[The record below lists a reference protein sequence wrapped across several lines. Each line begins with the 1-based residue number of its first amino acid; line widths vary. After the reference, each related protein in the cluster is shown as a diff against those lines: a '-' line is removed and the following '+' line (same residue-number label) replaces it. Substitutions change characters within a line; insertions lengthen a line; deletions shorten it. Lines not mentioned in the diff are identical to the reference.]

1 MTLVAGSYFHRK
13 RFMISFLAGFL
24 VLAMIIA
31 AFILSGIAFA
41 FPITGIGGF
50 DIYADQILGGGFLLG
65 LTTNDTSYT
74 LSDVY
79 AQYSNSDWGDGT
91 EKQDTYPLGIVTL
104 KGAVITDLTLT
115 KDIQGLSAIAL
126 PFDKVRV
133 WIKGGDLGTPVTGG
147 YLTLNIDGLVA
158 DVADFHGLL
167 VDEQGPSQNTGLP
180 LPFGPKTPGQTDTN
194 YLRQPLA
201 KGVDLDPGTPGN
213 QSTEIIP
220 DVYIS
225 ADPDGIYADDA
236 GSLTDSSYDMKLTN
250 ATINTHML
258 YAGNI
263 SIPAMRLRIIVDPTD
278 TDETTEMPANTPL
291 PADPLDTLPQS

>member
-13 RFMISFLAGFL
+13 RFMIAFGAGFM

-50 DIYADQILGGGFLLG
+50 DIYADEILGGGFLLG
-65 LTTNDTSYT
+65 LTTNDTSYS

-79 AQYSNSDWGDGT
+79 AGNTWPNDPANPDR
-91 EKQDTYPLGIVTL
+91 EKQDTYPMGIVAL
-104 KGAVITDLTLT
+104 KAAKISDLTLT
-115 KDIQGLSAIAL
+115 KDIRGLSAIAL
-126 PFDKVRV
+126 PFDCVRV
-133 WIKGGDLGTPVTGG
+133 WIKGGDMGTPVTGG
-147 YLTLNIDGLVA
+147 YLTLDIDGLVA
-158 DVADFHGLL
+158 DLAEFNGLL
-167 VDEQGPSQNTGLP
+167 VDEQGPSQNTALP
-180 LPFGPKTPGQTDTN
+180 LPFGPKTSGQTNTN

-201 KGVDLDPGTPGN
+201 KDVDLGGGA
-213 QSTEIIP
+213 STEIIP

-225 ADPDGIYADDA
+225 ADPDGIY
-236 GSLTDSSYDMKLTN
+236 TDTVAALNSSSYDMKLTN

-263 SIPAMRLRIIVDPTD
+263 AIPAMRLRIIVDPTD
-278 TDETTEMPANTPL
+278 SDVTAEMPASTAL
-291 PADPLDTLPQS
+291 PQDPLDTVPQS